1 MVFYDPTKAP
11 TERSIREDKQLAP
24 RRFTTLDGVRLGL
37 VSNSKLNA
45 DKVLLAIGDLLK
57 ERYELE
63 TIVHE
68 RKGNFSLPAPEPIIE
83 KIVKSADVVI
93 AGVGD

>member
-11 TERSIREDKQLAP
+11 TERSLKEDKKLAE

-45 DKVLLAIGDLLK
+45 DKVLLAIGDLLR
-57 ERYELE
+57 ERYEIE

-68 RKGNFSLPAPEPIIE
+68 RKANFSLPAPEPIVD
-83 KIVKSADVVI
+83 KIVSSSDVVI

>member
-1 MVFYDPTKAP
+1 
-11 TERSIREDKQLAP
+11 
-24 RRFTTLDGVRLGL
+24 VRLGL

-45 DKVLLAIGDLLK
+45 DKVLLAIGELLR
-57 ERYELE
+57 ERYEIE

-68 RKGNFSLPAPEPIIE
+68 RKANFSLPAPEPI
-83 KIVKSADVVI
+83 VDRMVNSSDVVI

>member
-1 MVFYDPTKAP
+1 MVLIDPTEEPARRAQ
-11 TERSIREDKQLAP
+11 RSAKQLAP
-24 RRFTTLDGVRLGL
+24 RQFTTLDGIRLGL

-45 DKVLLAIGDLLK
+45 DNVLLAIGDLLA
-57 ERYELE
+57 ERYALE

-68 RKGNFSLPAPEPIIE
+68 KKQNFSLPAPDA
-83 KIVKSADVVI
+83 IVDAMVQKADVVI

>member
-1 MVFYDPTKAP
+1 VVFYDPTKAP
-11 TERSIREDKQLAP
+11 TERSLKEEKKLAP
-24 RRFTTLDGVRLGL
+24 RRFTTLDGLRLGL

-45 DKVLLAIGDLLK
+45 DKVLLAIGELLR
-57 ERYELE
+57 ERYEIE

-68 RKGNFSLPAPEPIIE
+68 RKANFSLPAPEPIVD
-83 KIVKSADVVI
+83 KIASSSDVVI

>member
-1 MVFYDPTKAP
+1 VVFYDPTKAP
-11 TERSIREDKQLAP
+11 TERSKKEDRQLAP

-45 DKVLLAIGDLLK
+45 DKVLLAIGELLR
-57 ERYELE
+57 ERYEIE

-68 RKGNFSLPAPEPIIE
+68 RKANFSLPAPEPI
-83 KIVKSADVVI
+83 VDRMVNSSDVVI

>member
-1 MVFYDPTKAP
+1 MALFDPTKGKGGA
-11 TERSIREDKQLAP
+11 TKQKQLAP

-45 DKVLLAIGDLLK
+45 DKVLLALGDLLA
-57 ERYELE
+57 ERYRLKS
-63 TIVHE
+63 IVHE
-68 RKGNFSLPAPEPIIE
+68 HKLNFSLPAPDEVVN
-83 KIVKSADVVI
+83 KIASQSDVVI

>member
-1 MVFYDPTKAP
+1 MVFVDPTGGRAQVS
-11 TERSIREDKQLAP
+11 EKQLAP

-45 DKVLLAIGDLLK
+45 DNVLLALGDLLA
-57 ERYELE
+57 ERYALE

-68 RKGNFSLPAPEPIIE
+68 KKQNFSLPAPDEIIDR
-83 KIVKSADVVI
+83 IVQKADVVI

>member
-1 MVFYDPTKAP
+1 MALFDPTKGTAGKS
-11 TERSIREDKQLAP
+11 RQAKQLAP

-45 DKVLLAIGDLLK
+45 DRVLLAIGDLLA
-57 ERYELE
+57 ERYRLKSV
-63 TIVHE
+63 VHE
-68 RKGNFSLPAPEPIIE
+68 HKLNFSLPAPQE
-83 KIVKSADVVI
+83 IVDRIVAQSDVVI

>member
-11 TERSIREDKQLAP
+11 RERGAQQERGLAP
-24 RRFTTLDGVRLGL
+24 RRFKTLDGARLGL

-57 ERYELE
+57 QRYQIES
-63 TIVHE
+63 IVHE
-68 RKGNFSLPAPEPIIE
+68 RKANFSLPAPDDVIE
-83 KIVKSADVVI
+83 KIVESSDVVI

>member
-45 DKVLLAIGDLLK
+45 DKVLLAIGELLRD
-57 ERYELE
+57 RYEIE

-68 RKGNFSLPAPEPIIE
+68 RKANFSLPAPEPIVD
-83 KIVKSADVVI
+83 KIVNSSDVVI

>member
-1 MVFYDPTKAP
+1 MVLIDPTREPA
-11 TERSIREDKQLAP
+11 ERSLRTEKQLAP

-45 DKVLLAIGDLLK
+45 DKVLLAIGDLLSQ
-57 ERYELE
+57 RYGLE
-63 TIVHE
+63 AIVHE
-68 RKGNFSLPAPEPIIE
+68 RKENFSLPAPDHVVERMLR
-83 KIVKSADVVI
+83 SADVVI

>member
-1 MVFYDPTKAP
+1 MALFDPTKRTGGAAK
-11 TERSIREDKQLAP
+11 RQKQLAP

-45 DKVLLAIGDLLK
+45 DKVLLALGDLLA
-57 ERYELE
+57 ERYALKSV
-63 TIVHE
+63 VHE
-68 RKGNFSLPAPEPIIE
+68 HKQNFSLPAPDE
-83 KIVKSADVVI
+83 VVSRVCAQADVVI

>member
-11 TERSIREDKQLAP
+11 AERAAQAKRRLAP

-57 ERYELE
+57 ERYDIKS
-63 TIVHE
+63 IVHE
-68 RKGNFSLPAPEPIIE
+68 RKANFSLPAPDHVIE
-83 KIVKSADVVI
+83 KIVASSDVVI

>member
-1 MVFYDPTKAP
+1 MALFDPTKGKGGAAKKQ
-11 TERSIREDKQLAP
+11 KQLAP

-45 DKVLLAIGDLLK
+45 DKVLLALGDLLA
-57 ERYELE
+57 ERYKLKS
-63 TIVHE
+63 IVHE
-68 RKGNFSLPAPEPIIE
+68 HKLNFSLPAPDEVVNRIA
-83 KIVKSADVVI
+83 SQSDVVI

>member
-1 MVFYDPTKAP
+1 MVLFDPTKGNAGKAKP
-11 TERSIREDKQLAP
+11 AKQLAP

-45 DKVLLAIGDLLK
+45 DKVLLALGDLLA
-57 ERYELE
+57 ERYALKS
-63 TIVHE
+63 IVHE
-68 RKGNFSLPAPEPIIE
+68 HKLNFSLPAPDEVVN
-83 KIVKSADVVI
+83 KIVAQSDVVI